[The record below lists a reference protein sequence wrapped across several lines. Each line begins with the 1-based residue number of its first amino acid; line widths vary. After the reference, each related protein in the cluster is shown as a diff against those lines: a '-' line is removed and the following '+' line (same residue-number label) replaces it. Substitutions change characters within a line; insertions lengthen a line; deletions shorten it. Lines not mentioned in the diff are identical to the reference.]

1 LPLFSALRPRCCLVP
16 CRPTMKKLRVVTIRV
31 WRGEMTHE
39 RWTNP
44 KLQRRTCTCEYGLQ
58 PCRGKMVGVAKRPRE
73 RSPARKYRSDSQ
85 LSRRCLANPALTC
98 GRHGAVQPHGA
109 LVAHRRLRVPLLLG
123 RHRRC
128 RRLLLARLRDGA
140 LEFERVGG
148 LPGGGACPS
157 SKQSVSLSP
166 RASSLSLSLLEQAVS
181 LSLLEQAVSLSLSSS
196 KQSLSLSSS
205 KQSLSLS
212 PRASSLSLSLLEQ
225 AVSLSLSLSS
235 LGVWSEGG
243 APAAAPPPP
252 SPRPRAGPGRWA
264 PAAPASS
271 PTRCCCC
278 YCCCCCS
285 PCRRARCSHSP
296 SPRSSC
302 PCPRCCPNRFRL
314 NQTDPR

>member
-1 LPLFSALRPRCCLVP
+1 
-16 CRPTMKKLRVVTIRV
+16 
-31 WRGEMTHE
+31 
-39 RWTNP
+39 
-44 KLQRRTCTCEYGLQ
+44 
-58 PCRGKMVGVAKRPRE
+58 MVGVAKRPRE

-181 LSLLEQAVSLSLSSS
+181 LSLLEQAVSLSLLE
-196 KQSLSLSSS
+196 QAVSLSLSSS

-212 PRASSLSLSLLEQ
+212 PRASSLSLSL
-225 AVSLSLSLSS
+225 SLLSRRVVRRWRTCSS
-235 LGVWSEGG
+235 ATAAIAASTRGSWPLGAGGTSELTN
-243 APAAAPPPP
+243 PLLLLLLLLLLLPMP
-252 SPRPRAGPGRWA
+252 PRALLALTFPPLFLPLPALLPEPFSPEPNGPPVNVPCWTSPHATLAGVGLR
-264 PAAPASS
+264 ASPNLS
-271 PTRCCCC
+271 PELA
-278 YCCCCCS
+278 S
-285 PCRRARCSHSP
+285 
-296 SPRSSC
+296 
-302 PCPRCCPNRFRL
+302 
-314 NQTDPR
+314 